1 MFDWQCPRCGSTY
14 SGTALMTRCFACNEP
29 VMPSPPKTFNDG
41 LEAAALYH
49 DKIAGE
55 FRVLAGQDI
64 MNAPTYLDSA
74 VNHGCDAAS
83 IRALKESK

>member
-1 MFDWQCPRCGSTY
+1 M
-14 SGTALMTRCFACNEP
+14 
-29 VMPSPPKTFNDG
+29 PKTPKTESEWAAWKADARAMADKKVRNLGRNDG

-74 VNHGCDAAS
+74 VGHGCDAAS